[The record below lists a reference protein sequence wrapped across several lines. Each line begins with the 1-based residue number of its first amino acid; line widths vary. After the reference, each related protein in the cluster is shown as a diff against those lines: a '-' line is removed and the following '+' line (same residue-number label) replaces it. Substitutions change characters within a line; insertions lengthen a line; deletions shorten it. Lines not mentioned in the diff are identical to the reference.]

1 MSMIQSVSMPLL
13 RRYGGYLVHAY
24 TASTLIFIILGIQWI
39 LEGQFR
45 LALIAMTITILID
58 ATDGMLARRYRV
70 KETAAGVD
78 GALLDNIVDFLSYV
92 VLPMLFMMQTD
103 MLLTPVTFW
112 VSLVMFASA
121 FGFSRTTAKLAS
133 KGFFV
138 GFPSYWN
145 ILVFYLYLLETPA
158 PLNTSIVIVLS
169 LLVFVPVRFL
179 YVSRLKRWRNLHFI
193 LGAGWGIICM
203 VALSMP
209 LSEVRTGLVLLSLV
223 YPILY
228 TMHSLYMD
236 LQDRRGPGKE
246 LNAR

>member
-1 MSMIQSVSMPLL
+1 MIQFACMPLL

-24 TASTLIFIILGIQWI
+24 TASTLIFIVLGIQWI
-39 LEGQFR
+39 LDGQFR

-92 VLPMLFMMQTD
+92 LLPMLFMMQTN
-103 MLLTPVTFW
+103 MLLTPVTLW

-145 ILVFYLYLLETPA
+145 ILVFYLFLLGTPA
-158 PLNTSIVIVLS
+158 PLNTAIVIVLS

-179 YVSRLKRWRNLHFI
+179 YVSRLKRWRSLHFV
-193 LGAGWGIICM
+193 LGAFWGIVCLL
-203 VALSMP
+203 ALSMP
-209 LSEVRTGLVLLSLV
+209 YGELRTGLLLLSLV
-223 YPILY
+223 YPVLY
-228 TMHSLYMD
+228 TLHSFYMD
-236 LQDRRGPGKE
+236 VQDRRGIQEE
-246 LNAR
+246 LNA